1 MHVLCLKSLI
11 SLHCNNKNS
20 VSLLCPEMLCGICCV
35 ASLSISVS
43 SSWQALWFHALIL
56 FCFWGGYAYSSCSD
70 TGHPQS
76 RVFFLGLRSSAQMS
90 PFQHPPPDLHCEF
103 IILLLTILAASLS
116 DYFSHLSPFSSAPLV
131 SYLLSLFPSLLLF
144 IIDHTTHLYLCG
156 LPNVMSFTE

>member
-1 MHVLCLKSLI
+1 M
-11 SLHCNNKNS
+11 
-20 VSLLCPEMLCGICCV
+20 
-35 ASLSISVS
+35 
-43 SSWQALWFHALIL
+43 LIL
-56 FCFWGGYAYSSCSD
+56 PVVTQDTLSLGCSFWDSD
-70 TGHPQS
+70 PQLKCHLFS
-76 RVFFLGLRSSAQMS
+76 T
-90 PFQHPPPDLHCEF
+90 PPPDLHCEF